1 MRMMTISAASTTRS
15 QGPHFDKRENISA
28 CTGSSVRVG
37 SFAHHYLFH
46 VWIRQFHLSG
56 VAVSGMV
63 KFIHVELDTFA
74 TAVVQARHRCH
85 HRYRHLSEHGKKER
99 RLTILL
105 LSVRLYD
112 STHV

>member
-1 MRMMTISAASTTRS
+1 MTISAASTTRS
-15 QGPHFDKRENISA
+15 QSPHFDKRENISA

-37 SFAHHYLFH
+37 SFAHQYLFH
-46 VWIRQFHLSG
+46 VWIRHLSG

-63 KFIHVELDTFA
+63 KFVHVELDTFA
-74 TAVVQARHRCH
+74 TAVVQARYRCH
-85 HRYRHLSEHGKKER
+85 HRYRHLSEREKKER

-112 STHV
+112 ATHV